1 MLLKTSNHTLWFKT
15 MYYVAIPKNGTSNLS
30 CVLFTLLR
38 QRRWCLVSVNCG
50 LSSHKFN
57 QKEQHSDGSGV
68 APFKSAVCLNLCH
81 VYQVVHGLPWIR
93 QCSSDALSMRHIIQI
108 SH

>member
-15 MYYVAIPKNGTSNLS
+15 MYYDGILKNGTSNLS

-50 LSSHKFN
+50 LSGHKCN

-68 APFKSAVCLNLCH
+68 APFKSAVCLNLCR
-81 VYQVVHGLPWIR
+81 VYQVVHGLP
-93 QCSSDALSMRHIIQI
+93 
-108 SH
+108 